1 MDKESILAALV
12 QREKELQDKVKE
24 LKESELELKGITDA
38 IKALGGSTI
47 ATVSGGDSY
56 DKTSSW
62 PVKIKFAIKQLGEA
76 SVQDVI
82 KFIIDKE
89 PEFKKE
95 ETKVYNNV
103 TSISSSLYRAGDIKA
118 KKDGNRNIYYI

>member
-12 QREKELQDKVKE
+12 QREKELQEKVKE
-24 LKESELELKGITDA
+24 LKEAEAELKGITEA
-38 IKALGGSTI
+38 IKALGGTI
-47 ATVSGGDSY
+47 VVTSIVDSY
-56 DKTSSW
+56 DKDAAW
-62 PVKIKFAIKQLGEA
+62 PIKIKFAIKQLGQA
-76 SVQDVI
+76 SVQDII

-89 PEFKKE
+89 PDFKKE

-103 TSISSSLYRAGDIKA
+103 TSISSALFRNGEIKA